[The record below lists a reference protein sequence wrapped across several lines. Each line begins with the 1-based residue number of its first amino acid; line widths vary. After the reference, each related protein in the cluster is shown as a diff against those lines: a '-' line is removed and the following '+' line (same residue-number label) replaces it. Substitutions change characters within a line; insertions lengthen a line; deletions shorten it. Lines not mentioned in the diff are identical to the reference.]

1 MNILK
6 VVKFVLWVILMIFDP
21 FSTIVSLIIGMIDK
35 IEDNERMEG
44 KPMNEK
50 NGRNLGDIFL
60 KNGMA
65 I

>member
-1 MNILK
+1 M
-6 VVKFVLWVILMIFDP
+6 WVILMIFDP

-50 NGRNLGDIFL
+50 NGRNLGDIF
-60 KNGMA
+60 
-65 I
+65 